1 MSRET
6 VPVGRQL
13 SRPEMPKSTFTDA
26 YGIMLR
32 NLVALRKA
40 RGMSQVALAKAV
52 GKEQTFIS
60 RVERGERRLDVVE
73 FYAWSKALNADPA
86 SAFVDL
92 IEGFPE
98 RVEI

>member
-1 MSRET
+1 
-6 VPVGRQL
+6 
-13 SRPEMPKSTFTDA
+13 MPKSTFTDA

-40 RGMSQVALAKAV
+40 RGLSQVALGQAL

-60 RVERGERRLDVVE
+60 RVERGDRRLDVVE

-86 SAFVDL
+86 NAFVSL

-98 RVEI
+98 RVDI